1 MTRLVASFVA
11 VASAASLMLAGCHG
25 VERSKPGQMG
35 FPPSGSIVSSAP
47 APSDHAATVPP
58 HPVTSSSP
66 PSSLPLCAPNGA
78 LPTKDAPGSGNPNV
92 MSYILSADEVGEIV
106 GCRLG
111 VYAVS
116 DSPSQAKFVSV
127 NPAECLVTDTPESK
141 YIFTKGD
148 SVYSSITYKSSSL
161 ETSDSVWSIGESI
174 GGFTGLELARQKFQR
189 LTSILRDCSV
199 GSYSYK
205 NFKASAVQKRVIDIM
220 QQNSRII
227 WRVVNV
233 AQDDR
238 FRCWFAAELKG
249 KNLVEFWVCPP
260 AGAPI
265 PWDKLLEAA
274 MRKIPG

>member
-1 MTRLVASFVA
+1 MVASFAA
-11 VASAASLMLAGCHG
+11 VASAVSLVLAGCHD
-25 VERSKPGQMG
+25 VERSKPRRAG
-35 FPPSGSIVSSAP
+35 FPPSSSIVSSAP
-47 APSDHAATVPP
+47 APSGHAATVPP

-66 PSSLPLCAPNGA
+66 QSSLPLCGQNGS
-78 LPTKDAPGSGNPNV
+78 LPTKDVPDSGNPSV
-92 MSYILSADEVGEIV
+92 LSYILSADEVGEIV

-116 DSPSQAKFVSV
+116 DSPSQAKFISV
-127 NPAECLVTDTPESK
+127 NPAECLVADTPESK

-148 SVYSSITYKSSSL
+148 SVYASITYKSSSL

-174 GGFTGLELARQKFQR
+174 GGFTGSELAQQKFRR
-189 LTSILRDCSV
+189 LTNILHDCSV

-205 NFKASAVQKRVIDIM
+205 NFKSSAAQKRVVDIV
-220 QQNSRII
+220 QQNNRII

-233 AQDDR
+233 AQDSG
-238 FRCWFAAELKG
+238 FHCWFAAGLKD

-260 AGAPI
+260 SNVPV
-265 PWDKLLEAA
+265 PWDKLFEAA